1 MTENQNEEA
10 EHSFLVLLYSF
21 QNFSSDLF
29 KNCLVFSDFG

>member
-1 MTENQNEEA
+1 MTQSQKEEA
-10 EHSFLVLLYSF
+10 EFGFLFLLYDF